1 MTQDLYPSRGSGQ
14 AGFLPRHDPVLYSRW
29 APSAPLTE
37 EQALQFETQGFL
49 VLEGLF
55 SSDEVARLQAETRGM
70 IEQPETLDPE
80 TVIAE
85 QGADAV
91 RSIFRIHEQSDL
103 VGNLVADP
111 RLADVA
117 RFILDDDVYI
127 HQSRLNYKPGF
138 FGKEFF
144 WHSDFETWHS
154 EDGMP
159 RMRAISMSVLLA
171 PNSHHNG
178 PVMFMPGSHK
188 RFLACEGETP
198 DNHYRTSLKKQEI
211 GVPSEWYLAEMVRKH
226 GISASIGEPGSVL
239 VFDCNILHGSNSN
252 ISPMPR
258 SNAFFVY
265 NAMQNKL
272 VAPFGHTAAR
282 PTFIAEREA
291 RPLARPPAQKLENTG

>member
-1 MTQDLYPSRGSGQ
+1 MTQDLYPSREAGC
-14 AGFLPRHDPVLYSRW
+14 AGFLPRHDSVLYGRW
-29 APSAPLTE
+29 TPSSPLTE

-49 VLEGLF
+49 VLEDLF
-55 SSDEVARLQAETRGM
+55 SPDEVARLQAETHTM
-70 IEQPETLDPE
+70 IGRPEHLDPCTIIPE
-80 TVIAE
+80 R
-85 QGADAV
+85 GSKAV
-91 RSIFRIHEQSDL
+91 RSIFRIHSQSEMIGD
-103 VGNLVADP
+103 LVADP
-111 RLADVA
+111 RLVDIA

-138 FGKEFF
+138 TGKEFF
-144 WHSDFETWHS
+144 WHSDFETWHV

-178 PVMFMPGSHK
+178 PVMFMPGSH
-188 RFLACEGETP
+188 RNFLACEGETP
-198 DNHYRTSLKKQEI
+198 DDHYRTSLKKQEI
-211 GVPSEWYLAEMVRKH
+211 GVPSEKHLAEMARRH
-226 GISASIGEPGSVL
+226 GIFTSVGEPGSVL

-258 SNAFFVY
+258 SNAFLVY

-272 VAPFGHTAAR
+272 VAPFGHKPAR

-291 RPLARPPAQKLENTG
+291 KPLGIRRVEQPENLE